1 MTGPSMNQYPTNSL
15 SHQVKD
21 PYTFAPLPPGATT
34 SADGRPLPHGWADA
48 RAHCVAMAGARAS
61 GKSLYT
67 AVMIKQLEELAGQF
81 GRVVEAADNST
92 LDRYRSHYEE
102 PLYQEMRNM
111 PATPPASANDAYQRD
126 PLIFSLGRWTGPDGV
141 NRMNYLVFRDV
152 AGEDLE
158 NPPADT
164 SNLAFFQHA
173 DLIIFLFDPL
183 RVAQIRT
190 YLKGIIPAQSLTGGD
205 PEDVLRNLFR
215 ILETARPKLAV
226 TISKFD
232 TLQKLSE
239 ASGSRWAQ
247 IMGNNGAAFRRDSG
261 WRYDPDDQLLLHM
274 EIESL
279 LRYMEAD
286 RLVNIIG
293 QDYGWTPNQPH
304 AGGWRGGQQVSSDR
318 WQYFAV
324 SALGESPRG
333 EQLSRHGIAPY
344 RVLDPVRSI
353 LSKHLVFEA
362 AGA

>member
-1 MTGPSMNQYPTNSL
+1 M
-15 SHQVKD
+15 
-21 PYTFAPLPPGATT
+21 
-34 SADGRPLPHGWADA
+34 A
-48 RAHCVAMAGARAS
+48 RARAS

-67 AVMIKQLEELAGQF
+67 AVMIKQLEELAGRF
-81 GRVVEAADNST
+81 NRVVEAADDST
-92 LDRYRSHYEE
+92 LERYRTHYEE
-102 PLYQEMRNM
+102 PLYREMKHM
-111 PATPPASANDAYQRD
+111 PATPPASNADAYQRD
-126 PLIFSLGRWTGPDGV
+126 PLIFSLGRWAGPDGV
-141 NRMNYLVFRDV
+141 RRPHYLVFRDV

-158 NPPADT
+158 NLPADREE
-164 SNLAFFQHA
+164 LAFFRHA

-183 RVAQIRT
+183 RVDQIRT
-190 YLKGIIPAQSLTGGD
+190 YLQGIIPPQSLTGGD

-215 ILETARPKLAV
+215 ILGAARPRLAV

-239 ASGSRWAQ
+239 ATGSQWSQ

-261 WRYDPDDQLLLHM
+261 WSYDRDDQRLLHL

-286 RLVNIIG
+286 RLVNLIG
-293 QDYGWTPNQPH
+293 QDYGWTPGVPDP
-304 AGGWRGGQQVSSDR
+304 GGQHVAEPHIRPDL

-353 LSKHLVFEA
+353 LAPHGVFED
-362 AGA
+362 AGR